1 METLIIELYKYF
13 SQFVPKD
20 VVNKMFIQPNETK
33 NLGYSEVKAEIL
45 AKPDTARIADIDT
58 FVVSINENYVSQRM
72 KNSNGFVL
80 FVEYGD
86 ITLDPTTAK
95 GTKQTLSIT
104 VAHAFPQNNNDNL
117 NEVLIMNRC
126 LSILNQIIEKM
137 NEDQTN
143 GDFCANMDLIIF
155 PAELQPLDPTIFF
168 GRGGWAATFKNSI
181 TN

>member
-1 METLIIELYKYF
+1 MEKIIIELYKYF
-13 SQFVPKD
+13 SQFVPRD
-20 VVNKMFIQPNETK
+20 VLEKMFIQPNDTQ
-33 NLGYSEVKAEIL
+33 NLGYAEVKAEL
-45 AKPDTARIADIDT
+45 MAKTDTERIADIDT
-58 FVVSINENYVSQRM
+58 FVVSINENFVSQRM
-72 KNSNGFVL
+72 KNANKTIL
-80 FVEYGD
+80 FAEYGD
-86 ITLDPTTAK
+86 ITLNPTVAK

-126 LSILNQIIEKM
+126 LAILNQIIEKM
-137 NEDQTN
+137 NADQTN
-143 GDFCANMDLIIF
+143 GEFCANMDLIIF